1 MSKDDKDYYVC
12 SDCKHKC
19 DVDKIRMDTKIDY
32 KNIPLS
38 TNRSNLQ
45 IKSNIIKKDSDN
57 YILTRLRTNAKENI
71 FKDEYIRVDTI
82 QNVKDKLTILG

>member
-1 MSKDDKDYYVC
+1 
-12 SDCKHKC
+12 
-19 DVDKIRMDTKIDY
+19 
-32 KNIPLS
+32 
-38 TNRSNLQ
+38 LQ